1 MNLSGDV
8 SSLFYF
14 ASMKKIQILT
24 LTLLLSLSVSHAFA
38 WGQIGH
44 YLIGFMAE
52 KQLKKSTKK
61 KVEYIL
67 YPMSLGRSGTWM
79 DEIRSDSAYNYAET
93 WHYLTSKAGE
103 YNPAIQERSGDAFE
117 AIQRIK
123 AELKAGDLDPKTEA
137 EKLKMLI
144 HMVEDIHQPLHVG
157 TGDDRGGNDVKI
169 EYFGRTTNLHALW
182 DSGMIDGQ
190 GMSYTEMGNELFR
203 RINPELRA
211 KYRSASM
218 QDWLKEAVSYRPM
231 IYKLPENK
239 KISYQYGYENYHI
252 AEERMIA
259 ASVRLAQILEE
270 IYP

>member
-1 MNLSGDV
+1 
-8 SSLFYF
+8 
-14 ASMKKIQILT
+14 MKNFKPLT
-24 LTLLLSLSVSHAFA
+24 LTLLFSLMISQAFA

-52 KQLKKSTKK
+52 RQMKKSTKK
-61 KVEYIL
+61 KVEQVL

-79 DEIRSDSAYNYAET
+79 DEIRSDKSYDYATT
-93 WHYLTSKAGE
+93 WHYLNSKNGE
-103 YNPAIQERSGDAFE
+103 YDPATQEKGGDAFE

-123 AELKAGDLDPKTEA
+123 AELKAGGLDPKIEA

-169 EYFGRTTNLHALW
+169 EFFGQPTNLHALW
-182 DSGMIDGQ
+182 DSGMIDRQ
-190 GMSYTEMGNELFR
+190 GMSYSEIGNELYR
-203 RINPELRA
+203 RLTPEMKA
-211 KYRSASM
+211 KYRATTM
-218 QDWLKEAVSYRPM
+218 EDWLKEAVSYRPM
-231 IYKLPENK
+231 VYNLPESK
-239 KISYQYGYENYHI
+239 KISYQYMYENYGI
-252 AEERMIA
+252 AEERLIA